1 MLENTRSYDLKMNC
15 EKEERNGINDEIL
28 EFPCKELLPPGLYRM
43 LIASWEDMGIQA
55 TPDGPRRKIAFAFDT
70 VQLADSNG
78 RPFRLN
84 KWLNFSNHADANL
97 TKLRV
102 AVHGKGLTAE
112 QLKALNIKL
121 ELIGKEIGCQILH
134 REREGRPFASI
145 DSFVPLETI

>member
-1 MLENTRSYDLKMNC
+1 MLENKVIYHADSNYAKAARSAA
-15 EKEERNGINDEIL
+15 NDDIL

-70 VQLADSNG
+70 VQRADSNG

-112 QLKALNIKL
+112 QLKALNIKS

-145 DSFVPLETI
+145 DSFVPLETM